1 MHLRQAAHQ
10 TLLDTVYDI
19 AGSFALAA
27 GIDCFIEPAQIAPGG
42 VSGLALLLR
51 HLWGLPV
58 GLTTLAL
65 NLPILVAAF
74 TRLGRGFTLKSL
86 KTLLISSAVL
96 DLIVTPF
103 FPQYT
108 GDRMLGSIFGGL
120 FVGAGLGLI
129 FLRGSTTAG
138 TDIISFLIERRY
150 PHVQLGAA
158 LMAVDCIVLGL
169 SMLVFRDLEAGLF
182 GLIALFCQSKVING
196 IVYGLDRGKQV
207 LILSEKTADIAA
219 RIIGELYRTATF
231 LQSRGAYSG
240 QGGEALL
247 CVVRV
252 QEYHRL
258 KAIVYEEDPNA
269 FLIATDTNAVHG
281 EGFKE
286 LE

>member
-1 MHLRQAAHQ
+1 MHLRQAARQ
-10 TLLDTVYDI
+10 TLTDALYDI
-19 AGSFALAA
+19 AGSFALAS
-27 GIDCFIEPAQIAPGG
+27 GIYCFIEPARIAPGG

-51 HLWGLPV
+51 YLWGLPV

-65 NLPILVAAF
+65 NLPILVTAF
-74 TRLGRGFTLKSL
+74 TRLGRAFTLKSL
-86 KTLLISSAVL
+86 KTLLISSLIL
-96 DLIVTPF
+96 DLAVTPF

-120 FVGAGLGLI
+120 FVGVGLGLV

-158 LMAVDCIVLGL
+158 LMAVDCVILGL

-182 GLIALFCQSKVING
+182 GLIALFCQSKVINS

-207 LILSEKTADIAA
+207 LILSQKAADIAK
-219 RIIGELYRTATF
+219 RVIGELYRTATF
-231 LQSRGAYSG
+231 LQSRGAYTG
-240 QGGEALL
+240 QHGEALL

-258 KAIVYEEDPNA
+258 KAIVYEEDPEA
-269 FLIATDTNAVHG
+269 FLIATDTNAIHG

-286 LE
+286 L